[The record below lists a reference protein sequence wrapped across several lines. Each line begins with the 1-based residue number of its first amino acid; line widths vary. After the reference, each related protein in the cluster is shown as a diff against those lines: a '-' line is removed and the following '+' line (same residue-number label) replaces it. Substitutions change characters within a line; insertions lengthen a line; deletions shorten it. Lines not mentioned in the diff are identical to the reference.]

1 VAVDYNDRR
10 FQEVNEEKQNAL
22 NNVNN
27 MYNNMI
33 NNSDKYYNDQIK
45 ATEDYGNK
53 QAEIQQAN
61 TDFAIE
67 KIEQQK
73 DWAKKDYTKEQKGA
87 YNDWQKQSNQYGTNA
102 EVLASQG
109 LTNTGYSE
117 SSQVNM
123 YNTYQNRVAT
133 ARESFTRAITE
144 YDNSIKDAQLANN
157 SALAEIAY
165 QTLQTKLSLSLQG
178 FQYKNGLLQQQLQAQ
193 NETEDRYYTR
203 WKGVLDQI
211 NTENALAEQQR
222 QFNLSLA
229 NSRTSSSGGS
239 SNSGG
244 EEWLDGDYITTAFY
258 QGQKNP
264 DAQNGTFSNGYQ
276 PNNIGGDKLVGT
288 GQYINKAGVTREGT
302 KTTSVQQIWKTS
314 DGKKWY
320 WDGNQNKYIQYKGG
334 KNV

>member
-1 VAVDYNDRR
+1 MAVNYNDRR

-27 MYNNMI
+27 MYNDMI

-53 QAEIQQAN
+53 QAEMQQAN

-73 DWAKKDYTKEQKGA
+73 DWTKKDYTKEQKGA
-87 YNDWQKQSNQYGTNA
+87 YADWQRQSNQYGANA
-102 EVLASQG
+102 ESLASQG

-117 SSQVNM
+117 SSQVSM

-144 YDNSIKDAQLANN
+144 YDNSIKEAQLANN

-222 QFNLSLA
+222 QFNANLGLQYAQLNYQKEKDALQQSQIEKKEDTASNNPKIKVVRSGSQTALA
-229 NSRTSSSGGS
+229 IWNDDKQSWHT
-239 SNSGG
+239 
-244 EEWLDGDYITTAFY
+244 L
-258 QGQKNP
+258 
-264 DAQNGTFSNGYQ
+264 NGTKKEIREMAKKFYDLDVSA
-276 PNNIGGDKLVGT
+276 
-288 GQYINKAGVTREGT
+288 YI
-302 KTTSVQQIWKTS
+302 
-314 DGKKWY
+314 
-320 WDGNQNKYIQYKGG
+320 
-334 KNV
+334 